1 MMKRFVKLLVLT
13 VALAALLA
21 VSAFAADFTHCADA
35 LHELGLF
42 QGTDA
47 GYDLDRAPTRAE
59 AAAMLVRLLG
69 AEEEAQAIEAYTA
82 PFTDVREWAQPY
94 VQYLYDN
101 GLSNG
106 MDDTTFGASRP
117 CTAQQYATFLLRA
130 LGYSDAE
137 GGDFTYATALDFARE
152 LGVVDDLN
160 CDPQNFLRDDVAAM
174 SFTALATAPKTGEA
188 DLLTKLVDDGAI
200 DDAKGYDEMF
210 EAYRAYVAA
219 SASSA
224 DETNVSM
231 HLDMSMDVAIAN
243 APLMSAE
250 VGTDVAMIANPEQMD
265 ETQMAYTMDMTMTI
279 DPDMA
284 ESAGMTAEDATT
296 QVTVN
301 CYYTDGALYMDSMG
315 QKVRMPLSFE
325 EYMGQMPAA
334 AESSREPLSA
344 FSDITRTTRGGITY
358 YEVTYATAPFNSL
371 IGTVL
376 SMMPTEEMGM
386 SGELTIGELT
396 MTMGFRGDSLETMEM
411 TMAMTMEAEGQ
422 TVTVNMTADISDIV
436 LGDAVTVTL
445 PDDLDTYVDVSDIAA
460 ASPEQEAASV

>member
-1 MMKRFVKLLVLT
+1 MKRFVKLLVLT

-231 HLDMSMDVAIAN
+231 YLEMSMDVTIAN
-243 APLMSAE
+243 APLMSA
-250 VGTDVAMIANPEQMD
+250 
-265 ETQMAYTMDMTMTI
+265 
-279 DPDMA
+279 
-284 ESAGMTAEDATT
+284 T

-301 CYYTDGALYMDSMG
+301 CYYTDGALYLDSMG
-315 QKVRMPLSFE
+315 QKIRMPLSFE

-386 SGELTIGELT
+386 SGELSIGELT

-445 PDDLDTYVDVSDIAA
+445 PDDLGTYVDVSDIAA